1 MPETHTSS
9 AQWVAKEEGVVAGL
23 FVAKAVFESLDS
35 TIVWNAKVSEG
46 AQVQPGDEIAAI
58 EGSTRAL
65 LSVERTALN
74 FVQRMSGIA
83 TMTRRFAEA
92 LEGTNTQVLDTRKTI
107 PGFRILDKYAV
118 RTGGGTNHR
127 AGLYDMVLI
136 KENHI
141 TIAGGLQEAV
151 SRVKNG
157 SPNVKIEV
165 ETTTINEV
173 EKAVQCGVDIIML
186 DNMSPE
192 MMRKAVEIIDG
203 RTTTEASGNITL
215 ENVKEIATTGVDYIS
230 VGALTHSVT
239 AFDISQKII
248 NQN

>member
-1 MPETHTSS
+1 MPETHTST
-9 AQWVAKEEGVVAGL
+9 ARWVAKEKGVVAGL
-23 FVAKAVFESLDS
+23 FVAKAVFKSLDS

-46 AQVQPGDEIAAI
+46 AQVQAGDEIAAI
-58 EGSTRAL
+58 EGSNRAL
-65 LSVERTALN
+65 LTGERTALN

-83 TMTRRFAEA
+83 TTASQYAKA
-92 LEGTNTQVLDTRKTI
+92 LEGTRAQILDTRKTV
-107 PGFRILDKYAV
+107 PGFRMLDKYAV

-127 AGLYDMVLI
+127 AGLFDMVLI

-157 SPNVKIEV
+157 SHQIKIEV
-165 ETTTINEV
+165 ETTSLKEV
-173 EKAVQCGVDIIML
+173 EIATQSGVDIIML
-186 DNMSPE
+186 DNMPTE

-203 RTTTEASGNITL
+203 RAKTEASGNITL
-215 ENVKEIATTGVDYIS
+215 ENAKEIAATGVDYIS
-230 VGALTHSVT
+230 VGALTHSVS

-248 NQN
+248 QLN